1 MMRTVCSSEVLVFS
15 MFAPLKFLEITRF
28 DLDYFLSIV
37 IPIFIRFSMQSSC
50 SVRVKVKE
58 NFHRNNPTLIPSKGK
73 VRNFIFTLLKSEKSI
88 TSSEK
93 STVYSQNSYNPH
105 GIGVE
110 QNVLEPDMWTHKT
123 LQAYNLHIL
132 QHSLFLQRFDLI
144 FIYAHTTP

>member
-28 DLDYFLSIV
+28 DLDSFLSIV

-73 VRNFIFTLLKSEKSI
+73 MKNFVFTLLKSEKSI

-93 STVYSQNSYNPH
+93 STVYSRNTY
-105 GIGVE
+105 
-110 QNVLEPDMWTHKT
+110 K
-123 LQAYNLHIL
+123 LQSTWNRSGAECFGTRHVDTEVSTSI
-132 QHSLFLQRFDLI
+132 
-144 FIYAHTTP
+144 